1 MKQFLTL
8 FREAG
13 NPTGGSTST
22 PSQLGENKKIVQRFN
37 TAFIQQGYITAFY
50 EIIDPQVINHT
61 APPGLSK
68 GADGMRDLILLF
80 RSSLPDLQVEILEQ
94 VAEGDL
100 VVTCKAFHATHTAAL
115 MGIPPSGQ
123 KIIPPNHPGGPPSPQ
138 KYFLQNKKIN
148 VILTGNHPADGSKKR
163 IVPG

>member
-94 VAEGDL
+94 V
-100 VVTCKAFHATHTAAL
+100 
-115 MGIPPSGQ
+115 
-123 KIIPPNHPGGPPSPQ
+123 PGGDPQ
-138 KYFLQNKKIN
+138 SLPCYPHRSADGYPAFRPKD
-148 VILTGNHPADGSKKR
+148 HPAQPPRRSPLPPKIFFTK
-163 IVPG
+163 